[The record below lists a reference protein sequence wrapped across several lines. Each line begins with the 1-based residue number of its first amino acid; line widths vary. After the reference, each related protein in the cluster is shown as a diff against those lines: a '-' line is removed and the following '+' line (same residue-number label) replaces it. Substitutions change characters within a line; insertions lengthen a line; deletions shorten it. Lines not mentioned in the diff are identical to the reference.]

1 MSPPISRSE
10 IACIVLRFIRHY
22 GFEFTEQLADNHE
35 VSSRLGERKIRV
47 EFDSVTMRIS
57 GFATPADDPMVLAD
71 LVVLAADLARVA
83 TGEPLAVTLFPLP
96 PASADED
103 VDESE
108 LEQFDEV
115 RRHLDDVHQDHEV
128 DLSELSAGRSRS
140 HAGIARAEIVTRGA
154 NDVNVEIRIAPDATN
169 AALSIQAQITGV
181 EEPGEPDHVGV
192 GTRPWIAWLPTDG
205 KGRRVGFQLARRFR
219 EDGVE
224 CRIAAGEGDPDAL
237 LAWADRGGARWS
249 VMLGGNELLR
259 RSIEVVDWG
268 TNRGRLGHFDS
279 GRDWSMDASHI
290 KAVFKDLFEGTP
302 MTTGDVD

>member
-1 MSPPISRSE
+1 MSPAISRSE
-10 IACIVLRFIRHY
+10 ITRVVLRFIRRY
-22 GFEFTEQLADNHE
+22 GFEFTEQLAGLHG
-35 VSSRLGERKIRV
+35 VCSRLGERKIRV
-47 EFDSVTMRIS
+47 ELDSATMRCN
-57 GFATPADDPMVLAD
+57 GFATPADDPIVLAD
-71 LVVLAADLARVA
+71 LIVLASDLARVA
-83 TGEPLAVTLFPLP
+83 TGEPRTVTLFPLP

-108 LEQFDEV
+108 LEQFDAV

-140 HAGIARAEIVTRGA
+140 HLGITRAEIVARGA
-154 NDVNVEIRIAPDATN
+154 NDVNVEIRILPDATN

-181 EEPGEPDHVGV
+181 DGPGEPDHVGAD
-192 GTRPWIAWLPTDG
+192 TRPWIAWLPTDG

-219 EDGVE
+219 ADGIE

-249 VMLGGNELLR
+249 VMLGGNELLG

-268 TNRGRLGHFDS
+268 ADRGDVAGFD
-279 GRDWSMDASHI
+279 AAHI